1 MRKPWRCS
9 PDRHFY
15 LTDYALLL
23 DQLGFDDY
31 VTLPIVERALE
42 IDPNHGYAHTVKD
55 RILSK

>member
-1 MRKPWRCS
+1 MS

-23 DQLGFDDY
+23 DQLGFDDS

-42 IDPNHGYAHTVKD
+42 IDPDHGYAHTVKD